1 MKPPSTLPVQQNLT
15 VTGGRLTVRV
25 SGATPESFARLAA
38 TEASTT
44 PFQSAGWVRAF
55 LESHGVSDQFRL
67 IELTNGHGSTLLLPV
82 LLTRRAG
89 MTLAEKVGGAHAS
102 YFVPGCA
109 GDRSGWPRFVLAT
122 ALKAA
127 GRLAGI
133 DAYLLA
139 DCPRDWD
146 SSGNL
151 LHVLPHRMSP
161 DVGAMLVIDADG
173 ETLLSQLQDR
183 DDRKKLRQ
191 KRNKLA
197 VLGELQTGWVEPTDI
212 AGVLAVFYQWK
223 ATQFAQMGIRD
234 PFAEPAF
241 RRFLDGA
248 TAGDDPAIRLYWLR
262 AGERPLAILGGARA
276 GSHFSGMFTA
286 YDPAP
291 EIARHSP
298 GEVLIAAL
306 IPALSEADYAGFDLG
321 VGEARYK
328 AHYCPARVNLM
339 DIALP
344 VTPGGHA
351 ASMVWRLARKT
362 KRAIKQNGALLGFLK
377 KIRRRLG

>member
-1 MKPPSTLPVQQNLT
+1 MKPSSALPVQQSLA

-38 TEASTT
+38 VEASTT
-44 PFQSAGWVRAF
+44 PFQSARWVQAY

-67 IELTNGHGSTLLLPV
+67 IELTNEQGSTLLLPL
-82 LLTRRAG
+82 LLTHRAG
-89 MTLAEKVGGAHAS
+89 VTIAEKIGGAHAS

-109 GDRSGWPRFVLAT
+109 GDRAGWPGAVLSE
-122 ALKAA
+122 ALKDA

-139 DCPRDWD
+139 DCPREWGA
-146 SSGNL
+146 SGNPL
-151 LHVLPHRMSP
+151 SALPHRLSP
-161 DVGAMLVIDADG
+161 DVGAMLVLDADG
-173 ETLLSQLQDR
+173 ETLLSRLSDR

-197 VLGELQTGWVEPTDI
+197 ASGELDAGWVEPAEI
-212 AGVLAVFYQWK
+212 AGALAAFYGWK
-223 ATQFAQMGIRD
+223 AAQFAEMGIRD

-241 RRFLDGA
+241 RRFLEAA
-248 TAGDDPAIRLYWLR
+248 TAGDDPAIRLYRLS
-262 AGERPLAILGGARA
+262 AGGKPLALLGGARA
-276 GSHFSGMFTA
+276 GVHFSGMFTA

-306 IPALSEADYAGFDLG
+306 IPALCDADFAGFDLG

-328 AHYCPARVNLM
+328 AHYCPARIDLM

-344 VTPGGHA
+344 VTARGWLAA
-351 ASMVWRLARKT
+351 ASWRAARAA
-362 KRAIKQNGALLGFLK
+362 KRAIKQNGALFGFLR
-377 KIRRRLG
+377 KIRRRFS